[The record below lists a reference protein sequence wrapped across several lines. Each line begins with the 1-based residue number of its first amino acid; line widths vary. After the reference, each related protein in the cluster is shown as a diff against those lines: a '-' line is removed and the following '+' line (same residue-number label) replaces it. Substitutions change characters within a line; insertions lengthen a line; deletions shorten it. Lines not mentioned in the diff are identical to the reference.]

1 MKVAI
6 GSDHAGFELKE
17 KLLKHLQENGVDVK
31 DYGTYSEESM
41 DYNDVALQVS
51 HDVRDGKIDRG
62 ILMCGTGIGM
72 SIQANKVESIRA
84 AHVHDVF
91 SARDTRRHNDSNVL
105 TMGGRVLGVELA
117 QMIVDTWLGTEFSG
131 EARHVRRVNKLTS
144 KK

>member
-17 KLLKHLQENGVDVK
+17 KVLKHLKDSGVDVK

-51 HDVRDGKIDRG
+51 HDVRDGKKDRG

-72 SIQANKVESIRA
+72 SIQANKVEGIRA

-117 QMIVDTWLGTEFSG
+117 EMIVDTWLGTEFSG
-131 EARHVRRVNKLTS
+131 DERHVRRVNKLT
-144 KK
+144 